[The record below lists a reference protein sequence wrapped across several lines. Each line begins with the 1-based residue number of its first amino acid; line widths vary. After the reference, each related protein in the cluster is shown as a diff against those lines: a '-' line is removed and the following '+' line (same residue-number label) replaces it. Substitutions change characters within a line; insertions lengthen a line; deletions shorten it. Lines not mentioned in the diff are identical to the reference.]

1 MPASGTY
8 ALGPSSGELTVA
20 TGKGGAAAR
29 AAHNLAIA
37 VQRWEAT
44 LVLADDPADTTMS
57 LTADSRSLRVLDGT
71 GGMTPLGDDDKA
83 GISQT
88 IDDEVLRGAAIAFHS
103 TTVSPGGGPGELR
116 VSGDLELAGTRVP
129 VAFALS
135 LADDGRLTGT
145 AVVTQSAHGIK
156 PYSALFGTLKVSDD
170 VEVSIDARIAEPSR
184 TPTNQE
190 VSHG

>member
-1 MPASGTY
+1 MPAPGTY
-8 ALGPSSGELTVA
+8 ALGPSDGELTVA

-29 AAHNLAIA
+29 AAHNLSIL

-57 LTADSRSLRVLDGT
+57 LTADSRSMRVLDGH

-88 IDDEVLRGAAIAFHS
+88 IDDEVLRGAAIAFRC
-103 TTVSPGGGPGELR
+103 TGVSQDGGPGRLR
-116 VSGDLELAGTRVP
+116 VRGDLELGAATQP
-129 VAFALS
+129 VEFDLTVS
-135 LADDGRLTGT
+135 DDGHVT
-145 AVVTQSAHGIK
+145 ATASVTQSGHGIK

-170 VEVSIDARIAEPSR
+170 VEVSIDARIGAPS
-184 TPTNQE
+184 
-190 VSHG
+190 